1 MSNWNVKFDGADPGP
16 SDDFTLSFVNID
28 NIVKSEEQ
36 FVLVDKY
43 VDDLLNLC
51 RDNDN
56 YSVIG
61 NLKEI
66 TSPQGEDLSDKRI
79 YALMGVHTGTGQSL
93 QLGCLL
99 AQYNEGN
106 WGILGLWPDPFAEAV
121 KENNEILSGF
131 LMAFIGSPND
141 WERVD
146 VVIPS

>member
-28 NIVKSEEQ
+28 NIVKPEEQ

-43 VDDLLNLC
+43 VDDILNLC
-51 RDNDN
+51 RDNDR

-66 TSPQGEDLSDKRI
+66 FSPQGEDLSDKRI

-93 QLGCLL
+93 RLGCLL
-99 AQYNEGN
+99 AQYQDGN
-106 WGILGLWPDPFAEAV
+106 WGILGLWPEPFAEAV
-121 KENNEILSGF
+121 KENNEILNGF
-131 LMAFIGSPND
+131 LMAFVGAPND